1 MMTKVFTIAKR
12 ELASYFGTPIAYVFL
27 VVFVILSGVVTFH
40 LGNFF
45 DRGSANLSAFFNY
58 LPWLLLV
65 FIPAVSMRLWAEER
79 KSGTVELLMTL
90 PIAPWQAVTGKWL
103 ASVGFIAV
111 ALVATFPLW
120 LTVNY
125 LGEPDNGVIMTS
137 YLGSLALAA
146 VLLAMGSCVSAFT
159 KNQVIAFVLAVAL
172 SFVIVTSG
180 TPIVLDAVR
189 VVFPQPI
196 VDVVAAMSALTHFTG
211 TGQGFVALSSVLYA
225 VSMIVFWLFATVI
238 VLSNTK
244 AD

>member
-1 MMTKVFTIAKR
+1 MNNVVTIARR
-12 ELASYFGTPIAYVFL
+12 ELAGYFGTPIAYVFL
-27 VVFVILSGVVTFH
+27 VIFVVLSGVVTFH

-45 DRGSANLSAFFNY
+45 ARGSADLSAFFNY

-65 FIPAVSMRLWAEER
+65 FIPAISMRLWAEER

-90 PIAPWQAVTGKWL
+90 PIAPWEAVTGKWL

-125 LGEPDNGVIMTS
+125 LGEPDNGIILTS
-137 YLGSLALAA
+137 YLGALVLAA
-146 VLLAMGSCVSAFT
+146 VLLSVGSCVSAFT

-172 SFVIVTSG
+172 SFVIITSG

-189 VVFPQPI
+189 AVLPQPM

-211 TGQGFVALSSVLYA
+211 AGQGFVALSSVVYA

-238 VLSNTK
+238 VLSITK

>member
-1 MMTKVFTIAKR
+1 MNNVLTIAKR
-12 ELASYFGTPIAYVFL
+12 EMASYFGTPIAYVFL
-27 VVFVILSGVVTFH
+27 VIFVILSGVVTFH

-45 DRGSANLSAFFNY
+45 ARGSADLSAFFNY
-58 LPWLLLV
+58 VPWLLVV
-65 FIPAVSMRLWAEER
+65 FIPAISMRLWAEER

-90 PIAPWQAVTGKWL
+90 PIAPWEAVTGKWL

-111 ALVATFPLW
+111 ALIATFPLW
-120 LTVNY
+120 VTVNV
-125 LGEPDNGVIMTS
+125 LGNPDNGVIAIS
-137 YLGSLALAA
+137 YLGSLVLAA

-172 SFVIVTSG
+172 AFVVITSG
-180 TPIVLDAVR
+180 TPIVLDAIR
-189 VVFPQPI
+189 AIAPTPI

-225 VSMIVFWLFATVI
+225 VSMIIFWLFATVV
-238 VLSNTK
+238 VLSNKK